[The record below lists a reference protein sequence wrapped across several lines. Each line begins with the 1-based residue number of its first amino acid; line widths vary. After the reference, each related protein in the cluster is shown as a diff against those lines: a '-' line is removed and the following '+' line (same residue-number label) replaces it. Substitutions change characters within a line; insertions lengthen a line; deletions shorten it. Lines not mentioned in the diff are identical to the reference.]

1 MKQIVLTVMGAI
13 GLCMPMIGCLIGLIR
28 YRKTKEK
35 ISAQLELERKQAEEK
50 GGLSSLYYKREDKR
64 LFKRTF
70 VGQAKSA
77 QSRFTLYELSVLIK
91 LL

>member
-70 VGQAKSA
+70 GMPMVIGFGVG
-77 QSRFTLYELSVLIK
+77 LILLCIVLNI
-91 LL
+91 